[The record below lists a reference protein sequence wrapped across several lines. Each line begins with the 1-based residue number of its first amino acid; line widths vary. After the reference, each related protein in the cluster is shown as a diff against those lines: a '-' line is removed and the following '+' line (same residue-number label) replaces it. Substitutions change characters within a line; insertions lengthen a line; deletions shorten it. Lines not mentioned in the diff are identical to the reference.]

1 MQGKSEEIKVIKQLI
16 VVSFI
21 FPALYYLF
29 WGMIV
34 FIAVMDECFMNY
46 TC

>member
-1 MQGKSEEIKVIKQLI
+1 MQGKIEEIKVIKQL
-16 VVSFI
+16 VVVACV

-29 WGMIV
+29 CGLIIL
-34 FIAVMDECFMNY
+34 IAVMDECFMNY

>member
-1 MQGKSEEIKVIKQLI
+1 MQGESKEVKIIKQLI
-16 VVSFI
+16 VIACV

-29 WGMIV
+29 WGVIV